1 MFLVDALRRTAT
13 EQLTGSNPVLT
24 TKKLNIMKT
33 KISYFICAK
42 NELERIEEGL
52 KMRNLDVD
60 LISIISITENVDTIK
75 IWYKTL

>member
-1 MFLVDALRRTAT
+1 
-13 EQLTGSNPVLT
+13 
-24 TKKLNIMKT
+24 
-33 KISYFICAK
+33 
-42 NELERIEEGL
+42 L